1 MAKQVIRLTE
11 GDLHRI
17 IEESVERIIAEN
29 MEDEGFLK
37 NFTTGLKTFA
47 NAPKAKGGLNL
58 RTRWDAAKK
67 NYATQGEYDDLKG
80 LLTKMRELVNKKQL
94 DPNKTVA
101 QLLGGAL
108 NNNKFGTMDGM
119 LANRMGQMKKRGL

>member
-11 GDLHRI
+11 GDLHKI
-17 IEESVERIIAEN
+17 IEESVERIISEN
-29 MEDEGFLK
+29 MENEGFWN
-37 NFTTGLKTFA
+37 NFKTGVKTFA

-58 RTRWDAAKK
+58 GARWDAAKK
-67 NYATQGEYDDLKG
+67 NYATQGEYDDLKD
-80 LLTKMRELVNKKQL
+80 LLGKMRELVNKKQL

-108 NNNKFGTMDGM
+108 NNNKFGTMDAM